1 MEKKKFNT
9 DEFIIEELKKLPPEN
24 NASMFVHTIKDGE
37 KNYISYFLEANVDD
51 LSTMLYKLLEE
62 PGFKSAIYRALMTH
76 FQMEPEEKDVLKA
89 ILNHIDNVDI
99 ANMN

>member
-37 KNYISYFLEANVDD
+37 KN
-51 LSTMLYKLLEE
+51 
-62 PGFKSAIYRALMTH
+62 
-76 FQMEPEEKDVLKA
+76 
-89 ILNHIDNVDI
+89 
-99 ANMN
+99 